1 MQTKTYVY
9 ETIIETLKYHLERL
23 RQGSTVK
30 QELDDGLITKERG
43 NKGVRSSS
51 TIKVKQPKHVI
62 ATFN

>member
-1 MQTKTYVY
+1 MQSKTHVD
-9 ETIIETLKYHLERL
+9 ETIIETLEYHLEKL

-30 QELDDGLITKERG
+30 QELDDELITTERD
-43 NKGVRSSS
+43 NKGVGSSS